1 MNSVEIQGDNVQ
13 KLFFRYLSNSFKL
26 DNNPNK
32 VNNTITNFFIHI
44 DSDKK
49 SSLYPAFGE
58 FHWIDID
65 DNDVRNEF
73 ILNYSEEGD
82 PCSSCTIGIAYFTRL
97 RIYHSDIN
105 ILQTF
110 ITKALTYEKKT
121 DANKITIYSSTSK
134 GYWDSNDSQYAQDID
149 SIYIPNETK
158 TQILEHIDTFISM
171 KDKYIKYGK
180 TYKTGFLLCG
190 TMGAGKTSMAKSIAM
205 KYKRP
210 IYVLNFT
217 AKMTDENLIELI
229 SNIKNSSILLIE
241 DIDAFFVDRQSVNI
255 NISFSALI
263 NILDGTLSS
272 MNDVIIFMTANNPDR
287 LDPALIRPGRIDK
300 IIKFDYPKKKE
311 IKLAF
316 NDMIN
321 EPNDLS
327 FEEFY
332 KKICNLRMTMS
343 GIIDYFF
350 RNPITYLE
358 NVNLLIDQTKIL
370 HEITNDKTDKMFS

>member
-1 MNSVEIQGDNVQ
+1 MNSIEIQGDHVQ

-32 VNNTITNFFIHI
+32 VNNTITNFFINI

-58 FHWIDID
+58 FNWIDID
-65 DNDVRNEF
+65 DNDIRNEF
-73 ILNYSEEGD
+73 ILKYFEEGD
-82 PCSSCTIGIAYFTRL
+82 PCSSCTIGIGYFTRL

-105 ILQTF
+105 ILQAF
-110 ITKALTYEKKT
+110 ITKALTYEKLL
-121 DANKITIYSSTSK
+121 DINKIHIFSSTSK

-149 SIYIPNETK
+149 TIYIPNETK
-158 TQILEHIDTFISM
+158 AEILEHIDTFISI
-171 KDKYIKYGK
+171 KEKYIRYGK
-180 TYKTGFLLCG
+180 VHKTGFLLCG
-190 TMGAGKTSMAKSIAM
+190 NMGAGKTSLAKSMAM

-241 DIDAFFVDRQSVNI
+241 DIDAFFLDRQSVNI

-287 LDPALIRPGRIDK
+287 LDSALIRPGRIDK
-300 IIKFDYPKKKE
+300 IIKFDYPKKRE
-311 IKLAF
+311 IKAAF
-316 NDMIN
+316 DNMIEN
-321 EPNDLS
+321 PTDEL
-327 FEEFY
+327 FETFY
-332 KKICNLRMTMS
+332 KNIRNLRITMS

-350 RNPITYLE
+350 RNPISYIE
-358 NVNLLIDQTKIL
+358 NVNSLINQTQIL